1 MSISRQHK
9 TLVRQTFA
17 IVAQDAEGFAELFYN
32 QLFSIDPSLRSL
44 FTGDMREQGKKLTM
58 MLSVAVASL
67 DRLNALVPQIENLGQ
82 RHVRYGVKL
91 AHYAIVGQ
99 ALLMT
104 LEAVLGE
111 RYTPEVHEAWLTI
124 YTVLADTATAKA
136 YPISVFANDAES
148 KARRRKSRPLPSL
161 EVLRATFNVI

>member
-1 MSISRQHK
+1 MSITRQHK
-9 TLVRQTFA
+9 KLVRETFA
-17 IVAQDAEGFAELFYN
+17 LIAQDADGFAELFYN
-32 QLFSIDPSLRSL
+32 RLFIIDPSLRSL
-44 FTGDMREQGKKLTM
+44 FTSDMREQGKKLTM

-82 RHVRYGVKL
+82 RHLKYGVKL
-91 AHYAIVGQ
+91 QHYATVGQ
-99 ALLMT
+99 AMLST

-136 YPISVFANDAES
+136 YPIPVFADDAES
-148 KARRRKSRPLPSL
+148 KQRRRKSRPLPSL
-161 EVLRATFNVI
+161 EVLRETFGMI